1 MVLLRSFARG
11 TNRRSV
17 FRSSGRSSERGLSL
31 RTPRPQGR
39 VRVRLRQLTRGGE
52 WWRSFCRLAGGGECG
67 CSYYSDVAHGDEG
80 RRFWSIA
87 PRRER
92 GCRFGS
98 LAGSGE
104 CGCSYYSNVARGR
117 DEGRRFW
124 SMAPR
129 RERGCR
135 FGSLAGSGECG
146 CSYYS
151 NVARGRDEGRR
162 FCSIARRRERGCS
175 FQSVAGTCVCFC
187 ISKELLGTVPLGKQ
201 MLDEEVIG
209 QTARTRAE
217 PLPPACDL
225 AQSVV
230 AATATFLATFAI
242 FSRV

>member
-17 FRSSGRSSERGLSL
+17 FRSSERGLSL

-80 RRFWSIA
+80 RRFCSID
-87 PRRER
+87 RGRER

-104 CGCSYYSNVARGR
+104 CGCSCYGNLARG
-117 DEGRRFW
+117 G
-124 SMAPR
+124 
-129 RERGCR
+129 
-135 FGSLAGSGECG
+135 
-146 CSYYS
+146 
-151 NVARGRDEGRR
+151 VRGRGFRG
-162 FCSIARRRERGCS
+162 FARRRERGCS